1 MEVLNPLGVSGDLA
15 PKILLLAL
23 LKVVSVDLGPELSGA
38 SAAVE
43 VPNVDG
49 TTEDPNLK
57 VAPAETVGEL
67 DG

>member
-1 MEVLNPLGVSGDLA
+1 MA